1 MVAQQ
6 RCIMNRVSSMVR
18 NGWFLC
24 TQRGALNL
32 DPAALKHYKACLA
45 RIKPLIDSGKVDEAK
60 ETFYSEITSHPG
72 TAKLSLFAVQQFAWN
87 PSLKDPESLRN
98 FLERLPCDPR
108 AQEEDKI
115 IEQLQKAAQ
124 KKD

>member
-1 MVAQQ
+1 
-6 RCIMNRVSSMVR
+6 MNRVSSMVR

-98 FLERLPCDPR
+98 FLEILSGGSVFQFPR
-108 AQEEDKI
+108 RFRQGRRRGGGGRSLFA
-115 IEQLQKAAQ
+115 
-124 KKD
+124 